1 VLVDVAAL
9 QRENSALR
17 EQLDKVL
24 STNSQLVDEVAK
36 LNDRVAELLA
46 IAQRKQ
52 RKPVRPSDKP
62 SEKKPTQSPV
72 VTAEQQRAFEARPK
86 PPPLPEKIKAPKKA
100 QRRPGRNPVPK
111 HLEAE

>member
-52 RKPVRPSDKP
+52 LHHARLVCR
-62 SEKKPTQSPV
+62 
-72 VTAEQQRAFEARPK
+72 RALARALVARAALAPLGTTTPRTRA
-86 PPPLPEKIKAPKKA
+86 PP
-100 QRRPGRNPVPK
+100 
-111 HLEAE
+111 